1 MKSRTQEFRNE
12 LEIQFLGLQRSGN
25 HAVLAWLFR
34 QFDEPVHFFN
44 NAKHFGN
51 PLQEF
56 QPLDLPN
63 TVKIRRGEGRKRQ
76 LEEIGQRKKSVLAYS
91 YENLLLG
98 ELRQKKL
105 VPNKD
110 AVTGISGCLWRILV
124 LRDFPNWFASRIRYH
139 EIVRGEFPSRRQI
152 NRFMHMWILYA
163 REYLGETSYLAD
175 VPVATISFNRWVRE
189 DRYRVDLLR
198 NFGVKLK
205 DNSTSYVPDA
215 GGGSSFDATK
225 LSGNADQMQVFA
237 RWQYL
242 RDRNLGEVVQELRN
256 RGGEID
262 RLNNAVFGSGFEM
275 ALL

>member
-1 MKSRTQEFRNE
+1 
-12 LEIQFLGLQRSGN
+12 
-25 HAVLAWLFR
+25 
-34 QFDEPVHFFN
+34 
-44 NAKHFGN
+44 
-51 PLQEF
+51 
-56 QPLDLPN
+56 
-63 TVKIRRGEGRKRQ
+63 
-76 LEEIGQRKKSVLAYS
+76 
-91 YENLLLG
+91 
-98 ELRQKKL
+98 
-105 VPNKD
+105 
-110 AVTGISGCLWRILV
+110 
-124 LRDFPNWFASRIRYH
+124 
-139 EIVRGEFPSRRQI
+139 
-152 NRFMHMWILYA
+152 MWILYA